1 VQINRE
7 WFYLLSETV
16 SRQRRRRRPM
26 TDRQCVSRDVCSV
39 TERRVRI
46 HFITILVVTNFTVLH
61 EVVTFSLRFWQSLL
75 TVKLIVKCMKK
86 ISANLLI

>member
-46 HFITILVVTNFTVLH
+46 HFITILLSVCHQLYCTAWSCNF
-61 EVVTFSLRFWQSLL
+61 FSTLL
-75 TVKLIVKCMKK
+75 TIITHC
-86 ISANLLI
+86 